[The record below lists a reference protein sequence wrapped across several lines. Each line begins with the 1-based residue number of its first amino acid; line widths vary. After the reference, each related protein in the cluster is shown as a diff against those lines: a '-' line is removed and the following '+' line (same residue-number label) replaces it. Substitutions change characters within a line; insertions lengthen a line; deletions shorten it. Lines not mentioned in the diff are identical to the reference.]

1 MKCQVGYN
9 LSNMSH
15 GILTCGSN
23 GQWQG
28 TMGTCNGKNNLPNA
42 TQIVQRLQF
51 ANLKAKLRPQETS
64 LSTFCFLP
72 LCHFFSGPRISLL
85 SQNQFAATRT
95 LSACEQAL
103 RFGGNGFVK
112 SRGEGEGK
120 NGMGSFRFTPP
131 PLPPTSI
138 FFASNFF
145 LSYPSM
151 EPNPSLTHFVGMKNV
166 RQALLASCL
175 SAC

>member
-28 TMGTCNGKNNLPNA
+28 TMGTCNGKNNLPNS

-51 ANLKAKLRPQETS
+51 ANLKANLRPQETS
-64 LSTFCFLP
+64 LSNFCFLP

-85 SQNQFAATRT
+85 SENQVAATRT

-103 RFGGNGFVK
+103 RFGGNGVSKLK

-120 NGMGSFRFTPP
+120 NGMGSFRCTPP
-131 PLPPTSI
+131 PPPSHLH
-138 FFASNFF
+138 FFRF
-145 LSYPSM
+145 
-151 EPNPSLTHFVGMKNV
+151 
-166 RQALLASCL
+166 
-175 SAC
+175 

>member
-51 ANLKAKLRPQETS
+51 ANLKANLRPQET
-64 LSTFCFLP
+64 
-72 LCHFFSGPRISLL
+72 GPRISLL

-103 RFGGNGFVK
+103 RFGGNGVL
-112 SRGEGEGK
+112 
-120 NGMGSFRFTPP
+120 N
-131 PLPPTSI
+131 
-138 FFASNFF
+138 
-145 LSYPSM
+145 
-151 EPNPSLTHFVGMKNV
+151 
-166 RQALLASCL
+166 
-175 SAC
+175 

>member
-28 TMGTCNGKNNLPNA
+28 TMGTCNGKNNLPNS

-51 ANLKAKLRPQETS
+51 ANLKANLRPQETS
-64 LSTFCFLP
+64 LSNFCFLP

-85 SQNQFAATRT
+85 SENQVAATRT

-103 RFGGNGFVK
+103 RFGGNGVL
-112 SRGEGEGK
+112 
-120 NGMGSFRFTPP
+120 N
-131 PLPPTSI
+131 
-138 FFASNFF
+138 
-145 LSYPSM
+145 
-151 EPNPSLTHFVGMKNV
+151 
-166 RQALLASCL
+166 
-175 SAC
+175 